1 MIVDDIS
8 IYKMKLH
15 TCAAF
20 GMMENII
27 VVINLCLA
35 RWLASMCSY
44 QSNKAIEFYIY
55 GWFLKINIFNDMGHF
70 FPNWIK

>member
-8 IYKMKLH
+8 IYKMKLP

-27 VVINLCLA
+27 VVIKPCLA
-35 RWLASMCSY
+35 
-44 QSNKAIEFYIY
+44 K
-55 GWFLKINIFNDMGHF
+55 
-70 FPNWIK
+70 

>member
-8 IYKMKLH
+8 IYKTKLH
-15 TCAAF
+15 TRAAF

-35 RWLASMCSY
+35 RWLSSMFSY

-55 GWFLKINIFNDMGHF
+55 GWFLKIIIFNDMGHF